1 MPINSI
7 PTVNALSGSLR
18 ELKRDSLS
26 GVLSLAHRFG
36 ADRLI
41 GMRYRGKGSILMF
54 HSVVGD
60 IDRQLGQSIHVH
72 CDVLREM
79 VQHLQK
85 TGSEIVT
92 LEEGMRRLSDPASRH
107 FVVLTFDDGYR
118 NNLTHALPVLEA
130 LGAPFTV
137 YVNSSMLSGECNV
150 WWLGLRDLLLAQDR
164 VEIEPM
170 DVSFLTAS
178 VEEKCRALLLIT
190 DWVHRDVESNAKA
203 LKRIMSRYGIDM
215 ASIVRKEALDLE
227 ELKRLSSHDL
237 VTIGGHA
244 ETHLALSSLDEE
256 DAFGE
261 LVRNK
266 QMLENAIQ
274 GEVKHFA
281 YPFGE
286 RNTAGA
292 REVKIA
298 ESAGFLTAVTTRIGN
313 LFSEHAGS
321 PFLLPRLTVL
331 NHDRNSQLAS
341 KIAGVEKLLRHPF
354 DPPVGFLND

>member
-1 MPINSI
+1 MQVNSKLS
-7 PTVNALSGSLR
+7 VSALSGSLR
-18 ELKRDSLS
+18 ELKREALS
-26 GVLSLAHRFG
+26 GALSFANRFG
-36 ADRLI
+36 IDRLI
-41 GMRYRGKGSILMF
+41 GLRYRGKGSILMF

-60 IDRQLGQSIHVH
+60 IDRQLGQSIHVQV
-72 CDVLREM
+72 DVLRDM
-79 VQHLQK
+79 VRHLQK
-85 TGSEIVT
+85 TGSDIVT

-137 YVNSSMLSGECNV
+137 YINSSMLIGDCDV
-150 WWLGLRDLLLAQDR
+150 WWLGLRDLLLAQDL

-170 DVSFLTAS
+170 GLKFLTAS
-178 VEEKCRALLLIT
+178 YGEKCQALLMIT
-190 DWVHRDVESNAKA
+190 DWVHRDVESNSKE
-203 LKRIMSRYGIDM
+203 LKLIMSRYGIDM
-215 ASIVRKEALDLE
+215 ASIVRKEALDIE
-227 ELKRLSSHDL
+227 ELKLLSRHEL

-244 ETHLALSSLDEE
+244 ETHLALSSLEEE

-266 QMLENAIQ
+266 LMLESAIQ
-274 GEVKHFA
+274 REVKHFA

-298 ESAGFLTAVTTRIGN
+298 ESAGFVTAVTTRIGN
-313 LFSEHAGS
+313 LFREHAVS

-331 NHDRNSQLAS
+331 NHDRNAQLSA
-341 KIAGVEKLLRHPF
+341 KLAGVEKLLRQPF
-354 DPPVGFLND
+354 DPPIGILND

>member
-1 MPINSI
+1 MQINSNA
-7 PTVNALSGSLR
+7 TVNVLSCSLR
-18 ELKRDSLS
+18 ELKRDALS
-26 GVLSLAHRFG
+26 GAFAFSHRFG

-41 GMRYRGKGSILMF
+41 GLRYRGKGSILMF

-60 IDRQLGQSIHVH
+60 IDRQLGQSIHVQD
-72 CDVLREM
+72 DVLRDM
-79 VQHLQK
+79 VRHLQT
-85 TGSEIVT
+85 TGSDIVT
-92 LEEGMRRLSDPASRH
+92 LEEGMQRFTDPGSRH
-107 FVVLTFDDGYR
+107 FVELTFDDGYR

-137 YVNSSMLSGECNV
+137 YVNSYMLSGECDV

-164 VEIEPM
+164 VEIDPM
-170 DVSFLTAS
+170 GLKFLTTS
-178 VEEKCRALLLIT
+178 EREKCQALLMIT
-190 DWVHRDVESNAKA
+190 DWVHQDVENNAIA
-203 LKRIMSRYGIDM
+203 LKRIMTRYGINI

-227 ELKRLSSHDL
+227 ELKRLSRHEL

-244 ETHLALSSLDEE
+244 ETHLALNSLDEA

-266 QMLENAIQ
+266 QMLECAIQ
-274 GEVKHFA
+274 REVKHFA

-286 RNTAGA
+286 RNTARA

-298 ESAGFLTAVTTRIGN
+298 ESAGFGTAVKTRTGN
-313 LFSEHAGS
+313 LFREHAVS

-331 NHDRNSQLAS
+331 NHDRNAQLLA
-341 KIAGVEKLLRHPF
+341 KLAAVEKLLRQPF
-354 DPPVGFLND
+354 DPPIGILND